1 MSTPKKVAPAPKNK
15 ANASAPA
22 GTATEALR
30 VVPKRAGFRRAGFAF
45 PEEGMSI
52 PLSELTVEQLEQLE
66 NEPMLV
72 THRVEGNAPAVPAD
86 PEQPAA

>member
-1 MSTPKKVAPAPKNK
+1 MNTPKKSAAAPKAK
-15 ANASAPA
+15 APAPA
-22 GTATEALR
+22 GTAAEALR

-45 PEEGMSI
+45 PEEGMTI
-52 PLSELTVEQLEQLE
+52 LLSELTAEQLEQLE

-72 THRVEGNAPAVPAD
+72 THRVEGSAPAAPVD